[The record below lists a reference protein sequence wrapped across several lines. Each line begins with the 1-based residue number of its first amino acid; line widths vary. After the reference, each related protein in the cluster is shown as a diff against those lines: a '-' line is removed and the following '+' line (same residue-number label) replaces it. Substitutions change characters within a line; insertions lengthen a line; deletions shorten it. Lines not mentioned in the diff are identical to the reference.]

1 MTDSKIKKLTVL
13 QERVAACKDCSL
25 HKSRTNTVF
34 ARGNPES
41 YITIIGEAAGA
52 EEDLSGLPF
61 VGKSGQLL
69 DKVITSLGYDPK
81 QDIYVMNV
89 LKCRPPDNR
98 RPTEEEVVACSTHF
112 DEQLTL
118 VGPKKIVCLGNT
130 AAQNLLKVKEG
141 VTKLRGQELE
151 YNKIPVVATY
161 HPSYLLRGGG
171 PSSPHFRDF
180 VSDLKN
186 ALESVK

>member
-1 MTDSKIKKLTVL
+1 MNKLQVL
-13 QERVAACKDCSL
+13 QDKVKECTSCTL
-25 HKSRTNTVF
+25 HKSRTQTVF
-34 ARGNPES
+34 SRGSYEARLV
-41 YITIIGEAAGA
+41 IIGEAPGA
-52 EEDLSGLPF
+52 DEDAQGLPF

-69 DKVITSLGYDPK
+69 DKVITSLGYDPTK
-81 QDIYVMNV
+81 DIYVMNV

-98 RPTEEEVVACSTHF
+98 RPTDDEVVACSTHF
-112 DEQLTL
+112 NEQLSL

-130 AAQNLLKVKEG
+130 ATQNLLKVKEG
-141 VTKLRGQELE
+141 VTKLRGQALE

-171 PSSPHFRDF
+171 PSSPYFRDF
-180 VSDLKN
+180 VSDLKT